1 MARKSQRLRRQ
12 RRIERMKAREQEA
25 KLTKT
30 IEDNSVIL
38 ERMKAMSN
46 SIDEVCQTMD
56 MGPTTTTTATTT
68 APENVVELKAEP
80 SVEMRIQPFVEPE
93 TKTETIKPN
102 FRKMTKR
109 ALTAY
114 AKENGITVKPT
125 MTKSQLIKTI
135 QGS

>member
-12 RRIERMKAREQEA
+12 RRIDRMKAREQEA

-38 ERMKAMSN
+38 ERIKAMSS

-56 MGPTTTTTATTT
+56 MGTVATTTT

-93 TKTETIKPN
+93 TKTETTKPN